1 MAGLIEIS
9 ELKEKCSLRLFFL
22 GLQTHCRHCDQRP
35 HKRGELL
42 NKLSLQSIAF
52 RVQRLTRLWADQPR
66 EPARKNNSI
75 GGIDAKC

>member
-1 MAGLIEIS
+1 MAGLLETS

-22 GLQTHCRHCDQRP
+22 DLQTHWRHCDQRR

-42 NKLSLQSIAF
+42 NKLSRQSIAF
-52 RVQRLTRLWADQPR
+52 CVQRLTRLWADQPR

-75 GGIDAKC
+75 GGINAEC